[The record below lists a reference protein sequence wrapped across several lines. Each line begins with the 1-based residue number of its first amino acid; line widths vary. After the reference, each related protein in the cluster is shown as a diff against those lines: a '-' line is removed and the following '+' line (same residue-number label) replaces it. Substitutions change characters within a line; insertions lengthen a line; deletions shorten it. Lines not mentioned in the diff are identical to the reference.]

1 MVSTHALRDSCPYK
15 IKIMLKNYFKIAVR
29 SLFKNK
35 LYSFINILGLALGMA
50 ICILVFLFIRH
61 EISYDT
67 CYKNSENIH
76 RIIAAFTSPEKTEW
90 LALTPYPIASMVRE
104 ELPEVEA
111 STIISSPWSETLF
124 QANDHTFYSDQYAR
138 IDTAF
143 FQVFSFSFLA
153 GNPSTVLQ
161 DPSNIVISE
170 KMATRLFGKEDAMGK
185 TIRFDNDKDYQVAG
199 IFKSPKTPTHFAYN
213 MYLPWHKKEI
223 QNYEWT
229 GMFNYHTY
237 AKLKPE
243 SKITSFNENLNSI
256 FRKRLAGILGDNAQ
270 NPEMAAHLNSIA
282 LGSQPIQDIHLKSHL
297 DGEINPNSFMS
308 YLYIYGLVA
317 FIMLMI
323 AAINFMNMSTA
334 RSANRAKEV
343 GVRKVVGASRWNTS
357 SQFLIESML
366 QTFIALVLGF
376 IIAEFMLPSFN
387 LMMKLDLRIF
397 ESGVT
402 QIITI
407 ASLFAIIT
415 GLLAGSYPA
424 FFLSGF
430 QPIKVLKGDFSKSKE
445 SAPLRK
451 GLVIFQ
457 FMICSALIFFLLI
470 VINQIDFM
478 TQKELGFHPEQVLIV
493 PIQTREIAENPDAL
507 KNRLGSIPNVESI
520 SIVNSLPGQQMGGN
534 GYALNGKEDILAFN
548 LVDEDFLNV
557 LEIPLTQG
565 RFFTK
570 QDLQDTIQNF
580 VVNEA
585 FIQHYEVEDDPIGQI
600 VRGGNGDGQI
610 IGVVKN
616 FHWKGVNEKIDPFVM
631 QELQAWSLKAAI
643 RIKSTDV
650 SETIQKIRGEW
661 FNFEPKHPMR
671 YTFLDED
678 FGTLFTSYENFGRAL
693 SYITLLI
700 IFTAILGLFGLATYM
715 GEQRIKEIGIRKV
728 LGASIP
734 QIMFLMVKDF
744 IRLVLIAGIIAL
756 PLGYW
761 IAQQWLQD
769 FAYQLPLGVTPFFLS
784 LALILIVSILT
795 VSIQAFRASSAN
807 PINAIKCE

>member
-1 MVSTHALRDSCPYK
+1 
-15 IKIMLKNYFKIAVR
+15 MLKNYFKTAIR

-35 LYSFINILGLALGMA
+35 LYSSINILGLALGMA

-61 EISYDT
+61 EMSYDT
-67 CYKNSENIH
+67 CYDHSENIH
-76 RIIAAFTSPEKTEW
+76 RIIGAFSSDGETEW
-90 LALTPYPIASMVRE
+90 LAVTPYPVASIARE
-104 ELPEVEA
+104 ELPQVEA
-111 STIISSPWSETLF
+111 STIIRKAWSETLF
-124 QANDHTFYSDQYAR
+124 QANGKTFYSDQYAR
-138 IDTAF
+138 VDTSF
-143 FQVFSFSFLA
+143 FEVFSFSFLA
-153 GNPSTVLQ
+153 GNPATVMQ
-161 DPSNIVISE
+161 DPSNIVISK
-170 KMATRLFGKEDAMGK
+170 KMATRLFGQQEAMGQ
-185 TIRFDNDKDYQVAG
+185 TIKFNSSKEYQVAG
-199 IFKSPKTPTHFAYN
+199 IFESPETSTHFDFN
-213 MYLPWHKKEI
+213 IYLPWHKKTVA
-223 QNYEWT
+223 NHEWT
-229 GMFNYHTY
+229 SMFNYYTY
-237 AKLKPE
+237 AKLKPN
-243 SKITSFNENLNSI
+243 SNITAFNQNLNII
-256 FRKRLAGILGDNAQ
+256 FKKRLASIFGNENQDSEMSKHYNGISL
-270 NPEMAAHLNSIA
+270 S
-282 LGSQPIQDIHLKSHL
+282 SQPIEDIHLTSHL
-297 DGEINPNSFMS
+297 DGEITLNSFIS

-357 SQFLIESML
+357 LQFLIESMM
-366 QTFIALVLGF
+366 QTFIALALGF

-387 LMMKLDLRIF
+387 HMMDLDLRIF
-397 ESGVT
+397 EAGVT
-402 QIITI
+402 QIIFTAI
-407 ASLFAIIT
+407 LFAILT

-430 QPIKVLKGDFSKSKE
+430 QPIKVLKGDFSKSRE

-478 TQKELGFHPEQVLIV
+478 TQKELGFHPEQVLVV
-493 PIQTREIAENPDAL
+493 PIQTREITENPDAL
-507 KNRLGSIPNVESI
+507 KARLASIPNVESI
-520 SIVNSLPGQQMGGN
+520 SIVNSLPCQEMGGN
-534 GYALNGKEDILAFN
+534 AYTLNGKEDILDFN
-548 LVDEDFLNV
+548 LVDENFLDV
-557 LEIPLTQG
+557 LEIPLVKG
-565 RFFTK
+565 RFFSKT
-570 QDLQDTIQNF
+570 DLKDTFQNY

-585 FIQHYEVEDDPIGQI
+585 FVQNFDIKNDPIGQI
-600 VRGGNGDGQI
+600 VRGSNGDGAI
-610 IGVVKN
+610 IGVVKD
-616 FHWKGVNEKIDPFVM
+616 FHWKGLNEKIDPFVM
-631 QELQAWSLKAAI
+631 QELQAWSLQAAI

-650 SETIQKIRGEW
+650 SETIQKIKKEW
-661 FNFEPKHPMR
+661 HNFEPKHPMR

-678 FGTLFTSYENFGRAL
+678 FGALFTSYENFGKAL

-744 IRLVLIAGIIAL
+744 VRLVLIAGLIAL

-761 IAQQWLQD
+761 ISQQWLQD
-769 FAYQLPLGVTPFFLS
+769 FAYQLPLGVKPFFLS
-784 LALILIVSILT
+784 LVLILFVSILT

-807 PINAIKCE
+807 PIQAIKCE